1 MTREEYRKEM
11 ILEQDKQELAN
22 NCRLA
27 INSFFARFKPKIE
40 KEVYYT
46 DILKILEPLRN
57 KGVSLT
63 WADSKWFIY
72 DIEAI
77 KEIRKFSWWK
87 EGKGGL
93 NWEGDR
99 HDCDDFAEFS
109 KSLFAIFWD
118 TNSMGRCTGVV
129 TYNGVSTPHAFN
141 IILAVDNDGIVKPYL
156 FDTQYN
162 IEPTLLT
169 SNAGKVNLTSWTIT
183 NIRI

>member
-11 ILEQDKQELAN
+11 VLEQDKQELAN

-27 INSFFARFKPKIE
+27 IDSFFARFKPKIE
-40 KEVYYT
+40 KEIYYT
-46 DILKILEPLRN
+46 DILEILKPLTS
-57 KGVSLT
+57 KGTSIT
-63 WADSKWFIY
+63 WADSKWFVY
-72 DIEAI
+72 DLESI

-87 EGKGGL
+87 DGKGGL
-93 NWEGDR
+93 NWEAER
-99 HDCDDFAEFS
+99 SDCDDFAEFS
-109 KSLFAIFWD
+109 KSLFAIFWS

-169 SNAGKVNLTSWTIT
+169 SNTGSINLTSWTIT